1 MSEMSQTDPA
11 ERDTAICDL
20 GRHIGSRISRRDATP
35 SGYVDGRLCSGNHI
49 RLMRETGTVQL
60 GASCGRVALRAP
72 CEKLI

>member
-35 SGYVDGRLCSGNHI
+35 SGYVDGRPL
-49 RLMRETGTVQL
+49 LREPHTTDARNGDSTAWGIL
-60 GASCGRVALRAP
+60 WTCRTESTM
-72 CEKLI
+72 